1 MLSEQEFRRKS
12 ESAIESLKE
21 ALIAA
26 EDAAEIEVEEQGGVI
41 NILFEN
47 PPTKFVITPNSAVRQ
62 IWISALS
69 TSFKLDWAEV
79 RDDFVYEKTREGFKP
94 LVARLINEQLG
105 KSIVTFAWFISQ
117 QPYRADRRIP
127 ETIWRRIRRCG

>member
-105 KSIVTFAWFISQ
+105 KSIVTFA
-117 QPYRADRRIP
+117 
-127 ETIWRRIRRCG
+127 